1 MQNSDSIETKC
12 RRASGINIWK
22 VIGSAALLAVV
33 AGLIVNL
40 PDIKRYIKIS
50 TM

>member
-1 MQNSDSIETKC
+1 MNL
-12 RRASGINIWK
+12 INRKKSSNHIVWK
-22 VIGSAALLAVV
+22 LIGGAALAAV
-33 AGLIVNL
+33 ATGLVMSL

>member
-1 MQNSDSIETKC
+1 MRMSKML
-12 RRASGINIWK
+12 G
-22 VIGSAALLAVV
+22 ALAVALVV
-33 AGLIVNL
+33 AGILVNL